1 MSESLNF
8 NGSAISTGAFIGNG
22 SGINITASNVQVFQ
36 GPGAPVATGGTFTWI
51 KPTTGSMVLIE
62 CWGGGGG
69 GGDFGGGGGGG
80 GYDYAYFPMNIFP
93 GPAIV
98 TVGAGGAAAASP
110 FTAGTPGLQ
119 SNVSL
124 SPTSNLVTGWGGAGG
139 VGGTAPAT
147 TGPGGGGGGMAG
159 IGGPGPVGGL
169 QGGGVAPT
177 SAGVQPA
184 SSLGLIYGG
193 GSGGRGA
200 SATPFTNNAGALSTY
215 GGGGGGGFK
224 TVVPAAA
231 PSGGTSV
238 FGGSG
243 GTGGNPLTPGAATAG
258 VIPGGGG
265 GGGYLTTTK
274 PAAPGASGLIR
285 ITTF

>member
-8 NGSAISTGAFIGNG
+8 NASAISTGAFIGNG
-22 SGINITASNVQVFQ
+22 AGINITASNVQVFQ
-36 GPGAPVATGGTFTWI
+36 GPGAPVVTGGTFTWI

-69 GGDFGGGGGGG
+69 GGDYGGGGGGG
-80 GYDYAYFPMNIFP
+80 GYNYGYFPMAIFP
-93 GPAIV
+93 GPAVVLI
-98 TVGAGGAAAASP
+98 GDGGAAASSP
-110 FTAGTPGLQ
+110 STAGSPGLH

-124 SPTSNLVTGWGGAGG
+124 SPTSNLVTGWGGG
-139 VGGTAPAT
+139 GGTGGTPPAT

-159 IGGPGPVGGL
+159 MGGPGPAGGL

-177 SAGVQPA
+177 SAGGIPQ
-184 SSLGLIYGG
+184 SSLGVIFGG
-193 GSGGRGA
+193 GCGGRGA
-200 SATPFTNNAGALSTY
+200 AASPFTNNDGSLSTY

-224 TVVPAAA
+224 TVAPAVA
-231 PSGGTSV
+231 PLGGTSV

-243 GTGGNPLTPGAATAG
+243 GTGGNPLTPGAATDG

-265 GGGYLTTTK
+265 GGGYLTTSK
-274 PAAPGASGLIR
+274 PAAPGASGQVR